1 MASEDVDWIF
11 YRGLVSV
18 RGRPMRRRP
27 EGKEFSVGT
36 RAQETGGAAPARET
50 GGSTLARRDDRGTAW
65 RIRTGRP

>member
-1 MASEDVDWIF
+1 MAFEEVDWIF

-27 EGKEFSVGT
+27 EGKDFSDGPG
-36 RAQETGGAAPARET
+36 AEKAGGAAPARET
-50 GGSTLARRDDRGTAW
+50 RGFAPARRDDRGTAW